1 MGPRPQQIA
10 AVLQYPRTLAPRHWH
25 RLGLGKS
32 CAVPMVTR
40 QRLPPPAPPAVPA
53 CGPQPASPPP
63 HLSAP
68 GLPWQQWPQRSGGDC
83 RGGRPAPAPPPERR
97 APGGSPAAADAVP
110 ASAAGSLV
118 PSEPLPPRP
127 TSGPLKSSRD
137 RPALPPGMGG
147 DLAGGPPWPAS
158 PYERDTRK
166 IKLSLKG
173 GPENGGR
180 RTEGASPRGRVSCL
194 PENPLPRSAV
204 PREKGPY
211 CSWAGLP
218 PPL

>member
-1 MGPRPQQIA
+1 MADPPLPRRRKGGRREEAPRPQ
-10 AVLQYPRTLAPRHWH
+10 TL
-25 RLGLGKS
+25 S
-32 CAVPMVTR
+32 
-40 QRLPPPAPPAVPA
+40 Q
-53 CGPQPASPPP
+53 
-63 HLSAP
+63 
-68 GLPWQQWPQRSGGDC
+68 
-83 RGGRPAPAPPPERR
+83 R
-97 APGGSPAAADAVP
+97 AP
-110 ASAAGSLV
+110 AGSLV
-118 PSEPLPPRP
+118 RSEPLPPRP